1 MTNVSKALSSKFHLV
16 HYCIVFIAMF
26 GNKFLKI
33 QVSWK
38 RFHFLLKETCTL
50 TFNATHTLN
59 GIYAVALSIED
70 FPKSNIV
77 IGGKLY
83 TPNDPISLVPLQVE
97 SSLIILKG
105 FKIHCFHCHTTV
117 VLSKVPSG

>member
-1 MTNVSKALSSKFHLV
+1 MSQKQIQQSFIL
-16 HYCIVFIAMF
+16 CIHVLFLFPMF
-26 GNKFLKI
+26 GNKFFKI
-33 QVSWK
+33 QAFWK
-38 RFHFLLKETCTL
+38 WFHFILKETCTL

-83 TPNDPISLVPLQVE
+83 TPNDPISLVPLQVK

-105 FKIHCFHCHTTV
+105 FKIHYFT
-117 VLSKVPSG
+117 L

>member
-1 MTNVSKALSSKFHLV
+1 M
-16 HYCIVFIAMF
+16 I
-26 GNKFLKI
+26 
-33 QVSWK
+33 WK

-50 TFNATHTLN
+50 TFNANHTLN

-70 FPKSNIV
+70 FPKSDIV

-97 SSLIILKG
+97 SSLIILKD
-105 FKIHCFHCHTTV
+105 FKIHYFT
-117 VLSKVPSG
+117 L